1 MENTMNSINT
11 NLSALTAQAN
21 MQKQSKEMESAM
33 ERLSSGLRINSAAD
47 DAAGSA
53 IASKMESQVRSLGVA
68 VRNANDAISLTQ
80 TAEGALGEVEN
91 ILQRMRELSVQAGNS
106 TLNTGDRSQIQN
118 EINQLAAEIDSISS
132 KTNFN
137 SVSLLNGSN
146 DKVTMQIGVN
156 ASDSLD
162 IKLQKTDV
170 SSLGVG
176 NSGATSSSSTLTTSR
191 ITVIGTTDILT
202 SDVKINGQDWTASD
216 FDVNATSI
224 DGTSTDLTGALD
236 ANTLQATGIA
246 QKINENSG
254 VHGVTATAFNE
265 ITTSTSNYSGAAV
278 TINTTVI
285 TASGSKEIFVGKV
298 NDTVVGITAELLS
311 DGKIKFSN
319 NDGASIEFGDA
330 AAAVIGIADDNYGGF
345 VRLQTSDGSAIK
357 VEAGSKANGYG
368 ASAAG
373 VRTDMSALGLNETN
387 VNASG
392 KYEIKGAGPVDGTIL
407 QAANGLKINGVTIDK
422 LDTHATGNFH
432 ATDKIAAINQFTS
445 ETGVT
450 ASGTNAIKVTVD
462 LNGAT
467 KANHDKAAIDGIT
480 VDLSSAV
487 SMNLVVS
494 AINSAVAGK
503 SNTVA
508 STDGGFLILSNNTG
522 GTITISDSVDTDGDG
537 ELFTAL
543 TYLDGSATTTTIT
556 TGDASAR
563 GFITLTSDSSAPIK
577 VEDGYA
583 DGDSTAAGMV
593 GGARIGFE
601 SQNELGTGSAGVNVG
616 TVTTANASLTALD
629 AAIEKVASFRSSFG
643 AIQNRLDASINNLT
657 TLKVNTDAARSRIE
671 DADFANET
679 SKMTKSQI
687 LSQAA
692 TSMLAQANASKQN
705 LLALLQG

>member
-1 MENTMNSINT
+1 
-11 NLSALTAQAN
+11 
-21 MQKQSKEMESAM
+21 
-33 ERLSSGLRINSAAD
+33 
-47 DAAGSA
+47 
-53 IASKMESQVRSLGVA
+53 
-68 VRNANDAISLTQ
+68 
-80 TAEGALGEVEN
+80 
-91 ILQRMRELSVQAGNS
+91 
-106 TLNTGDRSQIQN
+106 
-118 EINQLAAEIDSISS
+118 
-132 KTNFN
+132 
-137 SVSLLNGSN
+137 
-146 DKVTMQIGVN
+146 MQIGVN

-170 SSLGVG
+170 SSLGIG

-298 NDTVVGITAELLS
+298 NDTVVGVTAELLS

-373 VRTDMSALGLNETN
+373 VRTDMAALGLNETN

-392 KYEIKGAGPVDGTIL
+392 KYEIRGAGPVDGTIL

-422 LDTHATGNFH
+422 LASHSTGNVH
-432 ATDKIAAINQFTS
+432 ATDKIAAINQFTND
-445 ETGVT
+445 TGVT
-450 ASGTNAIKVTVD
+450 ATGSNKIKLTVD

-467 KANHDKAAIDGIT
+467 KGNHDDATIDGIT
-480 VDLSSAV
+480 VTLATAV
-487 SMNLVVS
+487 SMDLVVS
-494 AINSAVAGK
+494 QINSAVAGK

-508 STDGGFLILSNNTG
+508 STEDGFLILENTTG
-522 GTITISDSVDTDGDG
+522 STITFDDTATTTGQG
-537 ELFTAL
+537 TLFTAA
-543 TYLDGSATTTTIT
+543 TYMDGSDLTTTVVAA
-556 TGDASAR
+556 TGGAAR

-616 TVTTANASLTALD
+616 SVTTANASLTALD